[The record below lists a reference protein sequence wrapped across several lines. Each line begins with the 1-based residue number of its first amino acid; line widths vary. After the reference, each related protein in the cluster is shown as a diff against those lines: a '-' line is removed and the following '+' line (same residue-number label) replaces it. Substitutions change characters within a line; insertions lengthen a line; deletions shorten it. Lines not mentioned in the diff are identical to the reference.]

1 MTDGRIGRPTDRLT
15 PRQRAIVELVANGKS
30 NREIG
35 AALGVTEYGIRNRLR
50 DIFDVTGMS
59 TRLELSLWWLEK
71 ITPAFEEGQPALYV
85 AGRRYGV
92 SYLELPDN
100 PITHECGPDCICRV
114 GMKKHVCGPDCPC
127 MSLRRIESM
136 KRNRSFRRLTNG
148 LSYPENNDPEL
159 QVLGQ
164 EDIAPNVA

>member
-1 MTDGRIGRPTDRLT
+1 MTDQKRIRSTDRLT

-35 AALGVTEYGIRNRLR
+35 TALGITEYGVRNRLR

-85 AGRRYGV
+85 AGRKYEV
-92 SYLELPDN
+92 SYLELPNN

-114 GMKKHVCGPDCPC
+114 GIKKHVCGPDCPC
-127 MSLRRIESM
+127 MSLRRIESI
-136 KRNRSFRRLTNG
+136 KQNRSFWRLTNG
-148 LSYPENNDPEL
+148 FSYSGNADSDL

-164 EDIAPNVA
+164 KDTAPNVA